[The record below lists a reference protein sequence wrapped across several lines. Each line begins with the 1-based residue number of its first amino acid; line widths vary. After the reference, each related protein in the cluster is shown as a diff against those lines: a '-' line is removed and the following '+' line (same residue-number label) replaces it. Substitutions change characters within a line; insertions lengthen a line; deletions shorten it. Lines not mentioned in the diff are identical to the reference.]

1 MYVIFAVLLIF
12 IIIIMYILIN
22 NEKKENV
29 KLDDLKFIKRNKN
42 YNNLIG
48 NIINEKSILF
58 DEKQIKSMK
67 NSYQAYNINNGNI
80 NNITDKLNN
89 NMVDIHINGFKGNGN
104 NVISSVP
111 QHKISVPINNNQY
124 IDSENTKILN
134 NLSYNFPTKINCDSV
149 SINDKRLDNYYYD
162 LYGNRIK
169 STMNDYISAFNTL
182 MDKDMGGHNDKICIP
197 VKTQKGQSSFII
209 PDMYEYNNKL
219 TDAYN
224 IDYTRVIN
232 PLTIY

>member
-1 MYVIFAVLLIF
+1 MYIIFAVLLIF
-12 IIIIMYILIN
+12 IVLTMYILIDD
-22 NEKKENV
+22 EKKENV
-29 KLDDLKFIKRNKN
+29 KLDDLKFIKRNSN

-48 NIINEKSILF
+48 NIIDKKSILF
-58 DEKQIKSMK
+58 NEKQIKSMK
-67 NSYQAYNINNGNI
+67 NPYQVYNVDGKI

-104 NVISSVP
+104 NVIPSVP
-111 QHKISVPINNNQY
+111 QHEISVPINNNQY
-124 IDSENTKILN
+124 IDVENTKILN
-134 NLSYNFPTKINCDSV
+134 NLSNNFPTKINCDSV

-162 LYGNRIK
+162 LYGNRIQ
-169 STMNDYISAFNTL
+169 STMNDYISAYNTL
-182 MDKDMGGHNDKICIP
+182 MDKNMGDHNDKICIP
-197 VKTQKGQSSFII
+197 VKTLKGQSNFVI
-209 PDMYEYNNKL
+209 PNMYEYNSKL